1 MVFNPVDY
9 KVQDVKVIHAGTY
22 VGNLVEGQRLKIK
35 EADLEDIKG
44 GMFATVNASGELEIC
59 DGDTKTPVG
68 MFYGDGVKE
77 PKRLTILIRG
87 GLFMVKNFD
96 DTVALNT
103 FAPGTKLVVN
113 SAGKLT
119 PQGMSTND
127 VVAVVIQQPADAEDF
142 LGIKLLV

>member
-1 MVFNPVDY
+1 MIFNPVDF
-9 KVQDVKVIHAGTY
+9 KHQDVKVIHAGTY

-35 EADLEDIKG
+35 ESDLADIKG
-44 GMFATVNASGELEIC
+44 GMFAAINASGELEIC
-59 DGDTKTPVG
+59 DGDTQTPIG
-68 MFYGDGVKE
+68 MFYGDGQR
-77 PKRLTILIRG
+77 PKGLTILIRG

-96 DTVALNT
+96 DGVALNT

-113 SAGKLT
+113 SDGKLT

-127 VVAVVIQQPADAEDF
+127 VVAVVIKTPADAEDF